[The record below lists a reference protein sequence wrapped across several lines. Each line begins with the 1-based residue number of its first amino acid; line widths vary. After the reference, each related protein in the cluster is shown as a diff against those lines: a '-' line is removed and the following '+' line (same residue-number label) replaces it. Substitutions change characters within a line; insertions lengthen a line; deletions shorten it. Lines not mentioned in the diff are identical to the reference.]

1 MKYIGKDGY
10 GNIYD
15 TKEKIKDYIKSATSL
30 MKAREY
36 FDNGGDYALSME
48 AENAYGEYRVADE
61 DMSIATWMEYFEKY
75 VNEMY
80 ERGEWGLTK
89 CRVFK
94 KMTISNAK
102 ATIIKIGPSSVI
114 RLDDVEDS
122 IDLIVEDVFLTEEEV
137 ESCGKCQGTLDIRG
151 NFTGSALINE
161 EVFIESLKET
171 DLKNIFSHAYFV
183 EDNLLY
189 RVAFASWKNRKTKEE
204 EE

>member
-1 MKYIGKDGY
+1 MMEYIGKDRY

-15 TKEKIKDYIKSATSL
+15 TEEKIKDYIKSATSL
-30 MKAREY
+30 MKVREY
-36 FDNGGDYALSME
+36 FDVNGDYALSME
-48 AENAYGEYRVADE
+48 AENAYGFYRVADE
-61 DMSIATWMEYFEKY
+61 DISIATWIEYFEKY

-89 CRVFK
+89 CRGFK
-94 KMTISNAK
+94 KITVSNAK
-102 ATIIKIGPSSVI
+102 ATIIKIGHPSVI

-122 IDLIVEDVFLTEEEV
+122 INLIVEDVFLTEEEV

-171 DLKNIFSHAYFV
+171 DLKNIFSHAYFI

-189 RVAFASWKNRKTKEE
+189 RVTFGQRKD
-204 EE
+204 